1 MFQNMF
7 LKSINYGAIKYMKQ
21 SHFPETLKRQR
32 QCIDKVVN
40 SPRHISPCL
49 YLWCFWSCLY
59 KQRNNRPSY
68 FFLTSSTL
76 SF

>member
-7 LKSINYGAIKYMKQ
+7 FKSINYGAIKYMKE

-49 YLWCFWSCLY
+49 YLWVFGLVSTS
-59 KQRNNRPSY
+59 NVITDP
-68 FFLTSSTL
+68 LTS
-76 SF
+76 F

>member
-7 LKSINYGAIKYMKQ
+7 LKSINYGAIKYMKE

-40 SPRHISPCL
+40 SPGHISPCL
-49 YLWCFWSCLY
+49 YHWVFGLIYTS
-59 KQRNNRPSY
+59 NVITDP
-68 FFLTSSTL
+68 LTS
-76 SF
+76 F